1 MVQFVFFVDKNMDF
15 KKHFS
20 SVPDHRD
27 VRKIDHLLT
36 DIIGLAII
44 GSIAGCDGFVE
55 LEEYGEAKE
64 DWLKKYLELPNGIPS
79 HDTMERAFRAIQPR
93 AFAHCFT
100 EWVKETFTLSD
111 ELFVHIDG
119 KSSRRSGDKFTGKK
133 MLHLVSAFAGTHHLS
148 LAQVKVDDK
157 TNEIKA
163 IPEVLEL
170 LDIENKTVTIDA
182 MGCQADIAQKIVTEK
197 GNYILGVKENQ
208 KLLYQDIEQSF
219 QRLQPLSVDEQTE
232 KDHGRIETRKCTV
245 ITDLRF
251 IDDTSKWPALSN
263 LIRIESERII
273 GEQTSRETRYYI
285 SNAKESSVFFQ
296 KAIRSHWGIENRLH
310 WVLDILFDE
319 DQCRK
324 RKDNAAENFALVRKI
339 ALNII
344 RSYKGDKKSLNR
356 RRLLAGW
363 RDDYL
368 DKLLKT

>member
-1 MVQFVFFVDKNMDF
+1 MDF

-20 SVPDHRD
+20 AVPDHRD
-27 VRKIDHLLT
+27 IRRIEHLLT
-36 DIIGLAII
+36 DIIGLGII
-44 GSIAGCDGFVE
+44 GCIAGCDGFVE
-55 LEEYGEAKE
+55 MEEYGNAKE
-64 DWLKKYLELPNGIPS
+64 DWLRQYLELPNGIPS
-79 HDTMERAFRAIQPR
+79 HDTMERAFRAIHPH

-100 EWVKETFTLSD
+100 EWVKETFKLSD
-111 ELFVHIDG
+111 ELLIHIDG
-119 KSSRRSGDKFTGKK
+119 KSSRRSGDKLTGRK

-148 LAQVKVDDK
+148 LAQVKVNEK

-163 IPEVLEL
+163 IPDILEL
-170 LDIENKTVTIDA
+170 LDIEDKTVTIDA
-182 MGCQADIAQKIVTEK
+182 MGCQVDIAEKIRKEK
-197 GNYILGVKENQ
+197 GHYILGVKENQ
-208 KLLYQDIEQSF
+208 KLLLQDIELSF
-219 QRLQPLSVDEQTE
+219 QRLKPFSVNEQIE
-232 KDHGRIETRKCTV
+232 KDHGRIETRRCAVLK
-245 ITDLRF
+245 DFRF
-251 IDDTSKWPALSN
+251 MDNASQWPELSS

-273 GEQTSRETRYYI
+273 DQKISRETRYYI
-285 SNAKESSVFFQ
+285 SDAKQTSAFFQ

-368 DKLLKT
+368 DKLLKN